1 MTRCIIFD
9 LDGTLVDSE
18 PLCNRAF
25 KELIP
30 SLRLSETELTLRF
43 RGRKLAHI
51 LADIEALI
59 DEKLPDEFEVTY
71 RAQVEKIFASS
82 LEAFPGVRKALR
94 SLDLPICVASSG
106 PQPKIRSALTKTH
119 LSEFFE
125 GRVFSSYDVGH
136 WKPDPGLFLH
146 AAEKMGATPDRCI
159 VVEDS
164 PVGLAAAQSA
174 GMVPLHFS
182 QSTCLVDGIA
192 SFNDYRELGARTAGL
207 SQMEQFTAL

>member
-1 MTRCIIFD
+1 MERCIIFD

-30 SLRLSETELTLRF
+30 SLRMSETELTQRF
-43 RGRKLAHI
+43 RGKKLAHI
-51 LADIEALI
+51 LAEIEALLN
-59 DEKLPDEFEVTY
+59 EQLPNEFEVAY

-82 LEAFPGVRKALR
+82 LEAFPGVGAALR
-94 SLDLPICVASSG
+94 SLDMPICVASSG
-106 PQPKIRSALTKTH
+106 PQPKIRSALAKTH
-119 LSEFFE
+119 LTEFFQD
-125 GRVFSSYDVGH
+125 RVFSSYDVGY

-146 AAEKMGATPDRCI
+146 AANKMGVSPDKCI

-164 PVGLAAAQSA
+164 SVGLAAAQSA

-182 QSTCLVDGIA
+182 HSTCPVDGIA
-192 SFNDYRELGARTAGL
+192 SFDDYWNLGARIAEL
-207 SQMEQFTAL
+207 S